1 MEKMWPELCEKGHA
15 GQFLMVDMQ
24 TGRVAVFFSVLEN
37 DSGYDTDYM
46 ADVVA
51 RMERVICT

>member
-1 MEKMWPELCEKGHA
+1 
-15 GQFLMVDMQ
+15 MVDME
-24 TGRVAVFFSVLEN
+24 TGGVAVFFSVLEN